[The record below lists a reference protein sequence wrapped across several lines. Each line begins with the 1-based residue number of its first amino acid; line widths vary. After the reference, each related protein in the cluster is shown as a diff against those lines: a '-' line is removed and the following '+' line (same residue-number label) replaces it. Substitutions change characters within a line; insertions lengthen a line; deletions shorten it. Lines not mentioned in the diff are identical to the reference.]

1 MYITEIEIQSDRYPT
16 EGCYPFNVPTLRE
29 PQKLS
34 LDRPVV
40 FFVGE
45 NGSGK
50 STLLEALCR
59 KCGIHIW
66 DKPKRHI
73 AHQNPYESRLSDYID
88 VTWAN
93 GRVAG
98 SLFRAETFREFAD
111 FIDDISLC
119 DPGRLKYHG
128 GRILNVL
135 SHGQGILSY
144 LATRYQIKGLYFL
157 DEPEAALSPAS
168 QIKFLRLLQ
177 GLSAQGHAQFIVA
190 THSPI
195 LLALPDAQI
204 YCFDPPQIREIAYT
218 DTEHYRLYKRFLA
231 DPGAY
236 LASAA
241 QACAEQRS
249 ATPPTARKE
258 DPNSQ
263 QRLTVRDIH
272 WSSSN
277 HHEGEI

>member
-1 MYITEIEIQSDRYPT
+1 MYITEIEIQSERYPT
-16 EGCYPFNVPTLRE
+16 DSCYPFNVPTLRQTQRLTLE
-29 PQKLS
+29 T
-34 LDRPVV
+34 PVA

-73 AHQNPYESRLSDYID
+73 AHENPYETRLSDYVD

-93 GRVAG
+93 GRVPG

-111 FIDDISLC
+111 FIDDVALC

-128 GRILNVL
+128 GRILNLL

-157 DEPEAALSPAS
+157 DEPEAALSPTS

-177 GLSAQGHAQFIVA
+177 GLSAQGHAQFIIA

-195 LLALPDAQI
+195 LLALPGAQI
-204 YCFDPPQIREIAYT
+204 YDFSPPQIAEIQYT
-218 DTEHYRLYKRFLA
+218 DTQHYQLYRQFLT
-231 DPGAY
+231 DPSVY
-236 LASAA
+236 LAPKAA
-241 QACAEQRS
+241 PAS
-249 ATPPTARKE
+249 TP
-258 DPNSQ
+258 DPE
-263 QRLTVRDIH
+263 R
-272 WSSSN
+272 
-277 HHEGEI
+277 